1 MRSCRA
7 RGTESPRPAA
17 RQRSGLNPKH
27 HRAASFQT
35 SGYGKRFF
43 YGAHR
48 RRLCAHYHFRN
59 RRAAGVGGFRA
70 RRLEPSVYLVRSDEK
85 MNFKFGPLLLTLAL
99 VAAAAAGGAWVGAR
113 LLQPQA
119 YTHEDFHDR
128 LFAELE
134 LTDPQH
140 ELMEALELRHAT
152 ENDMLQAQ
160 LAAAN
165 RNLASLMEAE
175 SAYSDDI
182 DRAIEEFHKAMLE
195 YQKTSV
201 RHLYEMRDILKPE
214 QQEIFDRHVAETLRE
229 FAN

>member
-1 MRSCRA
+1 
-7 RGTESPRPAA
+7 
-17 RQRSGLNPKH
+17 
-27 HRAASFQT
+27 
-35 SGYGKRFF
+35 
-43 YGAHR
+43 
-48 RRLCAHYHFRN
+48 
-59 RRAAGVGGFRA
+59 
-70 RRLEPSVYLVRSDEK
+70 

-134 LTDPQH
+134 LTDRQH

-201 RHLYEMRDILKPE
+201 RHLYEMRDILEPE